1 MRPESRPN
9 LYEYDNFRRFL
20 SDCYTARKRI
30 DATYSYKRLSDAAG
44 LGSPNYPKLVMDGER
59 SLTVANIHRF
69 ASALELNY
77 NETHYF
83 ETLVL
88 LNQAET
94 SLEKNFYQSRLTEL
108 KKKASSHS
116 TLIRKSSST
125 ALLQSPIAMATV
137 VAVHELP
144 ISEAVEEVHKKTG
157 IRIDSIKIVIETLLK
172 ENLLRELNGRYEL
185 TEKYIQFQDRQ
196 SRSANQK
203 KYIRAQLEESLKALE
218 TRYAKDAKFYCNT
231 FTIAEGSLPNLQERV
246 ARLIDDLM
254 DETNAESPERVVQLN
269 IQLFPVTQKA

>member
-1 MRPESRPN
+1 MKPETRPN
-9 LYEYDNFRRFL
+9 VLAYDDFRRFL
-20 SDCYTARKRI
+20 RDCYTNRKRS
-30 DATYSYKRLSDAAG
+30 DATYSYKRLADSAG
-44 LGSPNYPKLVMDGER
+44 LGSPNYPKLVMDGTR
-59 SLTVANIHRF
+59 ALTVANIHRF
-69 ASALELNY
+69 AHALELTSD
-77 NETHYF
+77 ETAYF
-83 ETLVL
+83 EALVH

-94 SLEKNFYQSRLTEL
+94 DLETGFYRARLNEL
-108 KKKASSHS
+108 KKRSARSS
-116 TLIRKSSST
+116 TVIRKSSST
-125 ALLQSPIAMATV
+125 ALLQSPITMAIV

-144 ISEAVEEVHKKTG
+144 VERAAQEIHSKTG
-157 IRIDSIKIVIETLLK
+157 IRIETIQIVIETLLK

-246 ARLIDDLM
+246 ARLIDELM
-254 DETNAESPERVVQLN
+254 DETNAEAPERVVQLN